1 MSELKPRRLARDEGP
16 AFAKTVELCF
26 GTVATEDTIAA
37 TVAQEFDE
45 DWAIGVYDSGDLVA
59 TAGVTPF
66 DLTLP
71 AAPGSPLPSVRAAG
85 VTCVGVLPTHRRRGL
100 LTKMMGF
107 QYGQFREREMALAI
121 LTASESLIYGRFG
134 YGLATAHASLEVAT
148 KRSGF
153 RDLPHLQAEP
163 AGKMRV
169 VGKEAAAKVIPG
181 VHAEARC
188 YRPGEVDRGDARWAG
203 MLEDPERD
211 RHGGG
216 ARMFVVHEDVSGSP
230 DGYASFRHVWPR
242 EGTWKVRHA
251 AIVEDLYALS
261 PAVHTS
267 LWRFLLDIDLVEEL
281 RVPDRPTDEPLRW
294 MLADP
299 RQLRTVAVRDMLWA
313 KLVDVRAA
321 LAARGYSAETQLVL
335 EVNGPD
341 TSEGAERYWLET
353 GPVGGS
359 CRRARSGEKTD
370 LVLGLADL
378 GVIYL
383 GGCKPS
389 ELASA
394 GRLHEARPGALAR
407 ADAAFSSSLAP
418 YCGTHF

>member
-1 MSELKPRRLARDEGP
+1 
-16 AFAKTVELCF
+16 
-26 GTVATEDTIAA
+26 
-37 TVAQEFDE
+37 
-45 DWAIGVYDSGDLVA
+45 
-59 TAGVTPF
+59 
-66 DLTLP
+66 
-71 AAPGSPLPSVRAAG
+71 
-85 VTCVGVLPTHRRRGL
+85 
-100 LTKMMGF
+100 
-107 QYGQFREREMALAI
+107 
-121 LTASESLIYGRFG
+121 
-134 YGLATAHASLEVAT
+134 
-148 KRSGF
+148 
-153 RDLPHLQAEP
+153 
-163 AGKMRV
+163 
-169 VGKEAAAKVIPG
+169 
-181 VHAEARC
+181 
-188 YRPGEVDRGDARWAG
+188 
-203 MLEDPERD
+203 
-211 RHGGG
+211 
-216 ARMFVVHEDVSGSP
+216 
-230 DGYASFRHVWPR
+230 VWSR
-242 EGTWKVRHA
+242 EGAWKVRHA

-261 PAVHTS
+261 PAVHAN

-281 RVPDRPTDEPLRW
+281 RVPDRPMDEPLRW

-299 RQLRTVAVRDMLWA
+299 RQLRTVAARDMLWA

-378 GVIYL
+378 GAIYL